1 MSDRNLQLYEILP
14 EYIRL
19 KDENN
24 HTRSFLAGADTLLDR
39 LYVTL
44 QQYYADNFPDRP
56 LDSGERAA
64 QEWLLPYFADLLDAR
79 LVSPLVDGKRAEV
92 ANAVR
97 WRQRKGTLT
106 VVDEV
111 SEGVGQWEVVVQEG
125 WRRVAMTP
133 RLDEPLLPESYFGI
147 DSTLDP
153 DIPKEM
159 AKHPGLPA
167 ATVDFRIGS
176 RAVADED
183 NHPNSQVSTVRGE
196 SYRWR
201 QQYPHG
207 VPCHHQRIDPA
218 DGFHTAAFD
227 DVSKRTPDLRT
238 SDWRVGH
245 YHPRK
250 ILLQV
255 VQPEGFFQTGM
266 PRVQWRQ
273 QWLDDDEL
281 PGDNFLEYVTL
292 YSTLDR
298 ELVFENR
305 ALDQSPFRPVEV
317 RGVFKLG
324 QVPDTGVGSPDDG
337 AYHFAGLVLMNR
349 IEVDSG
355 VAGFDRCA
363 VHHVEVHSRFDGS
376 DPRHLAVPVIN
387 ARDSLFRDLQ
397 SATSLS
403 RLEYCTVLKKC
414 VAEALQASDC
424 IFTCLIRKDL
434 PTVTVPENLCV
445 RYSRILPEQLPVNLD
460 EHYHNSRAP
469 LWFFSDHFG
478 QPSCAVIHPATD
490 AAVHHGAEDGTE
502 MGAYHFL
509 QLSLRFEAVR
519 DKLGDYL
526 PVGYE
531 AVVIP
536 DEYLTR
542 LPELLEDS

>member
-1 MSDRNLQLYEILP
+1 MSDRKLRLYGILP

-19 KDENN
+19 KDENH
-24 HTRSFLAGADTLLDR
+24 HTRRFLAGADEVLDR
-39 LYVTL
+39 LYNTL
-44 QQYYADNFPDRP
+44 QQYYADNFPDLP
-56 LDSGERAA
+56 LDSNERAA
-64 QEWLLPYFADLLDAR
+64 QDWLLPYFADLLDAR

-125 WRRVAMTP
+125 WRRLAMTP
-133 RLDEPLLPESYFGI
+133 RLDEPLLPESYFGL
-147 DSTLDP
+147 DTTLDSALP
-153 DIPKEM
+153 QEM
-159 AKHPGLPA
+159 AKHPGLAA
-167 ATVDFRIGS
+167 ATLDFRIGS

-183 NHPNSQVSTVRGE
+183 NHPNSQVSSVRGE

-207 VPCHHQRIDPA
+207 VPCHHQRMDPVT
-218 DGFHTAAFD
+218 GFSTAAFD
-227 DVSKRTPDLRT
+227 DVSRRTPDLRT

-250 ILLQV
+250 ILLHV

-266 PRVQWRQ
+266 PHVQWQQ
-273 QWLDDDEL
+273 QWLDNDEL
-281 PGDNFLEYVTL
+281 PSDAFLECVTL

-298 ELVFENR
+298 VLVFTHRRLE
-305 ALDQSPFRPVEV
+305 QTPFQPVEV

-324 QVPDTGVGSPDDG
+324 QVPVTGVGSPDAG

-349 IEVDSG
+349 VEVDSG
-355 VAGFDRCA
+355 VASFDRCA
-363 VHHVEVHSRFDGS
+363 ARHVEVHSRFEAS
-376 DPRHLAVPVIN
+376 DPRHLHVPVLR

-397 SATSLS
+397 TATSLT
-403 RLEYCTVLKKC
+403 RLEYCTVLEKC
-414 VAEALQASDC
+414 VAEALQASDS

-434 PTVTVPENLCV
+434 PTITVPENMCV
-445 RYSRILPEQLPVNLD
+445 RYSRILPPQLPLNL
-460 EHYHNSRAP
+460 EQHYHNSRAP
-469 LWFFSDHFG
+469 LWFFSSQFG
-478 QPSCAVIHPATD
+478 KPSCGVIHPAT
-490 AAVHHGAEDGTE
+490 AMAIQRGAEDGTE

-509 QLSLRFEAVR
+509 QLSLRFAAVK
-519 DKLGDYL
+519 DKLRDYL
-526 PVGYE
+526 PVGFT

-536 DEYLTR
+536 DEHLTQ
-542 LPELLEDS
+542 LPELL